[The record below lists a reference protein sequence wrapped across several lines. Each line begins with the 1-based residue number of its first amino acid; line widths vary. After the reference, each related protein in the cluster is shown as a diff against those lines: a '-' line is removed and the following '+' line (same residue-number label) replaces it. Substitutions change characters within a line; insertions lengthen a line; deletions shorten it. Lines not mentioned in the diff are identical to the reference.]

1 MFRKILVAN
10 DGSEGAKKA
19 LAAAVDLATKYGA
32 ELHGI
37 SVEEGLPRYAGTIDE
52 VQEVKQQL
60 NGAMRKLNEEAA
72 AVAAQRGVELHWQ
85 VVAGHEVEAIVTH
98 CKEGGFD
105 LLVIGFMG
113 HSAIFGRIWGSTS
126 QNLTR
131 LAPCTVLVVK

>member
-10 DGSEGAKKA
+10 DGSENARKA
-19 LAAAVDLATKYGA
+19 LLVAIGLAAAHGA
-32 ELHGI
+32 ELHSV

-52 VQEVKQQL
+52 VQAVKEQL
-60 NGAMRKLNEEAA
+60 NGAMRKINEEA
-72 AVAAQRGVELHWQ
+72 VALARESGMELQWE
-85 VVAGHEVEAIVTH
+85 VRPGHEVEVIVSL

-113 HSAIFGRIWGSTS
+113 HSAVFGRIWGSTS

-131 LAPCTVLVVK
+131 LSPCSVLVVK